1 MAKRSSFVG
10 TGTGVSHSDGF
21 PTNFFFRSSPR
32 RVRDGACDRAMTLFA
47 VDKGGGAIDA
57 TEAGIAAGIA
67 FVKGRDNEVV
77 DATGDFS
84 GTVLGTV
91 LGTGDS
97 LGTGDFLGT
106 GVGVGAI
113 GREGMV
119 LGG

>member
-10 TGTGVSHSDGF
+10 TGTRASLSDVF
-21 PTNFFFRSSPR
+21 PFNFFFRSSRR
-32 RVRDGACDRAMTLFA
+32 RVRDGACDRAVVRGT
-47 VDKGGGAIDA
+47 G
-57 TEAGIAAGIA
+57 
-67 FVKGRDNEVV
+67 NEVV
-77 DATGDFS
+77 NATGGFSGTVS

-91 LGTGDS
+91 SGTVS
-97 LGTGDFLGT
+97 GTVLGT